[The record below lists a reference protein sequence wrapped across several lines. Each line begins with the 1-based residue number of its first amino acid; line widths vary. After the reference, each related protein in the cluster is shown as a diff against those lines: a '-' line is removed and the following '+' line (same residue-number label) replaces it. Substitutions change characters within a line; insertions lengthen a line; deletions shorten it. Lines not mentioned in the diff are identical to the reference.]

1 MSIQDS
7 SNMLHLADGSGVML
21 VAQESTDWRLRIQR
35 DSLAGA
41 TVEPLRLVM
50 PEGVIVQG
58 RWASVTLAG
67 AAIQAT
73 GSATHTT
80 GTVHFSLRL
89 AFDASAEHPLV
100 LDWQIRCEGSG
111 FTGAFAFPWTLP
123 DVPRDPVRLDL
134 PSIHYGCATY
144 GTGMFPRP
152 DPRTGF
158 AFRADRLAQP
168 ALHYSAPTATWSFF
182 TPSETPAPVVA
193 EELFAVGAAP
203 SNFEAGLEVFFR
215 YPQQEYGHRGDGGP
229 DAYVAKET
237 FATGEQLFRDF
248 AAGDTLQATF
258 FVLCRPA
265 EAAHDHAAIMRFL
278 WQRYAGPRAARPEQ
292 TLMTQAGQHVRWFN
306 RRLYNAQLGGGQYE
320 SPEGS
325 NTAILGFVEQSLL
338 MASTT
343 LRYATLC
350 APASSLPTDELRR
363 YRNQAAA
370 ALTRWATAG
379 RSPEGLLYTTCD
391 QDGYAFGYR
400 QYGERGDLRIDHDES
415 LDTIRLATEGRSLLA
430 AAAIAEFDPYTNVDE
445 PELWADAA
453 LSIAAWL
460 MQHRLP
466 LGGYAGRYHRTG
478 EALDPYP
485 SGTAAV
491 VGLFCEAAR
500 WLRERN
506 PVASQQ
512 YHTLA
517 VQAYDEALGDLMAA
531 GAFNG
536 GTLDASCP
544 DREAAIAALD
554 ACITLYDLTDDPR
567 YLSAG
572 RSAADNILSYT
583 FVYPITTFG
592 PETEAG
598 RRQISTFGAT
608 IVSTENQHLD
618 PVATA
623 PALLLYGLYT
633 DDEVAIQ
640 AAIETLHWTL
650 DGRWATP
657 EPDGLK
663 QSEQMLH
670 TRWYYNTFF
679 TQRGD
684 VRIGMPRFGRT
695 DSEHG
700 WPQVVPTAA
709 FLGTGQIVLDWRSG
723 RGIGVDGW
731 QVTSSRKTTDSQVV
745 LELAPTDS
753 LNDQASRAMLLKVL
767 RLPQSSV
774 QIELHGERSTVS
786 AIQLEHGY
794 LLHAPPSRVIT
805 ISLCQLEGT

>member
-1 MSIQDS
+1 MQDS
-7 SNMLHLADGSGVML
+7 SNMVHLANGAGVTL
-21 VAQESTDWRLRIQR
+21 IAQKSAGWTLRIQR
-35 DSLAGA
+35 DSA
-41 TVEPLRLVM
+41 THAMIEPLQLLT
-50 PEGVIVQG
+50 PDGSIVEG
-58 RWASVTLAG
+58 RWE
-67 AAIQAT
+67 AIATIGDTVAAT
-73 GSATHTT
+73 GSAEHPA
-80 GTVHFSLRL
+80 GAVRFELRL
-89 AFDASAEHPLV
+89 AFDDAPEQPLA
-100 LDWQIRCEGSG
+100 LDWQIRCEGG
-111 FTGAFAFPWTLP
+111 FMGALAFPWTLP
-123 DVPRDPVRLDL
+123 GVPRDPALLDL
-134 PSIHYGCATY
+134 PSIHYGCVTY
-144 GTGMFPRP
+144 GTGMFPHP
-152 DPRTGF
+152 DPRADF

-182 TPSETPAPVVA
+182 TPSETPAPAVA
-193 EELFAVGAAP
+193 EHMYAVGATP
-203 SNFEAGLEVFFR
+203 SNSEAGLNVFFR

-237 FATGEQLFRDF
+237 FAAGEQLFREF
-248 AAGDTLQATF
+248 AAGATLQATF

-265 EAAHDHAAIMRFL
+265 EAAHDHAAVMRFL
-278 WQRYAGPRAARPEQ
+278 WRRYAGPRAARPEQ
-292 TLMTQAGQHVRWFN
+292 TLLFQAGQHVRWFN
-306 RRLYNAQLGGGQYE
+306 RRLYNARLGGGQYE

-325 NTAILGFVEQSLL
+325 NTAMLGFVEQSLL

-343 LRYATLC
+343 LRYTTLC
-350 APASSLPTDELRR
+350 APAASLPADELRR
-363 YRNQAAA
+363 YRDQAAA
-370 ALTRWATAG
+370 ALTRWATEG

-391 QDGYAFGYR
+391 HSGYAFGYR
-400 QYGERGDLRIDHDES
+400 RYGEIGDLMIERDES

-430 AAAIAEFDPYTNVDE
+430 AAAIAEFDPHTNPDE

-453 LSIAAWL
+453 LSVAAWL
-460 MQHRLP
+460 ADYRLP
-466 LGGYAGRYHRTG
+466 LGGYAGRYHRAG

-491 VGLFCEAAR
+491 VGLFCDVSR
-500 WLRERN
+500 WLRERD
-506 PVASQQ
+506 PAASLQ
-512 YHTLA
+512 YRTLA
-517 VQAYDEALGDLMAA
+517 VQAYDQTLGDLIAA

-554 ACITLYDLTDDPR
+554 ACITLYDLTGDER
-567 YLSAG
+567 YLAAARG
-572 RSAADNILSYT
+572 AADNILSYT

-592 PETEAG
+592 PDTEAS

-608 IVSTENQHLD
+608 VVSPENQHLD

-623 PALLLYGLYT
+623 PALLHYGIYT
-633 DDEVAIQ
+633 GDEVAIE

-679 TQRGD
+679 SRRGD

-700 WPQVVPTAA
+700 WPQVVPTSA
-709 FLGTGQIVLDWRSG
+709 FLGSGQVVLDWRTG

-731 QVTSSRKTTDSQVV
+731 QVTRSYKTAESQVV
-745 LELAPTDS
+745 LELDATDS
-753 LNDQASRAMLLKVL
+753 LNDRESRAMLLKVL
-767 RLPQSSV
+767 RLPQSSL
-774 QIELHGERSTVS
+774 QIELNGERSTVS
-786 AIQLEHGY
+786 TTQLEHGY
-794 LLHAPPSRVIT
+794 LLHTPQSCAIT
-805 ISLCQLEGT
+805 IKLSQIEET

>member
-7 SNMLHLADGSGVML
+7 SNLLQLNSGTGVTL
-21 VAQESTDWRLRIQR
+21 IAQETPGWTLRLQR
-35 DSLAGA
+35 DLTASV
-41 TVEPLRLVM
+41 TIEPLRLLM
-50 PEGVIVQG
+50 PDGAIARGE
-58 RWASVTLAG
+58 WDAVTLSD
-67 AAIQAT
+67 AAIAAT
-73 GSATHTT
+73 GSARHAT
-80 GTVHFSLRL
+80 GGVHFELRL
-89 AFDASAEHPLV
+89 AFDAGAEQPLV
-100 LDWQIRCEGSG
+100 LDWRARCAGE
-111 FTGAFAFPWTLP
+111 FTDALVFPWTLP
-123 DVPRDPVRLDL
+123 DVPRDPGLLDL
-134 PSIHYGCATY
+134 PSIHYGGVTY
-144 GTGMFPRP
+144 GTGMFPHP

-168 ALHYSAPTATWSFF
+168 ALHYSAPSATWSFF
-182 TPSETPAPVVA
+182 APSETPAPVVA
-193 EELFAVGAAP
+193 EQLYSVGAAP
-203 SNFEAGLEVFFR
+203 TDTEHGLNVWFR

-237 FATGEQLFRDF
+237 FAAGEQLFHEF
-248 AAGDTLQATF
+248 APGTTLEARF

-278 WQRYAGPRAARPEQ
+278 WRRYAGPRAARPEQ
-292 TLMTQAGQHVRWFN
+292 TLLTQAGQHVRWFN
-306 RRLYNAQLGGGQYE
+306 RRLYNPGLGGGQYE

-343 LRYATLC
+343 LRYITLC
-350 APASSLPTDELRR
+350 APAASLPADELRR
-363 YRNQAAA
+363 YRDQAAA

-391 QDGYAFGYR
+391 HNGYAFGYR
-400 QYGERGDLRIDHDES
+400 KYGEIGDLQIEHDES

-430 AAAIAEFDPYTNVDE
+430 AAAIAEFDPYTNPDE
-445 PELWADAA
+445 PRLWVEAA
-453 LSIAAWL
+453 LSVSAWL
-460 MQHRLP
+460 AAHRLP
-466 LGGYAGRYHRTG
+466 LGGYAGRYHRG
-478 EALDPYP
+478 GAAIDPYP

-491 VGLFCEAAR
+491 IGLFCDVSR
-500 WLRERN
+500 WLREHD
-506 PVASQQ
+506 AAGSQQ
-512 YHTLA
+512 YRELA
-517 VQAYDEALGDLMAA
+517 VQAYDETLSDLIAA

-554 ACITLYDLTDDPR
+554 ACITLYDLTGDER
-567 YLSAG
+567 YLIAARG
-572 RSAADNILSYT
+572 AADNILSYT
-583 FVYPITTFG
+583 FAYPITTFG
-592 PETEAG
+592 PETEAS

-608 IVSTENQHLD
+608 IVSPENQHLD

-623 PALLLYGLYT
+623 PALLLYGIYT
-633 DDEVAIQ
+633 GDEVALE

-657 EPDGLK
+657 EADGLK

-679 TQRGD
+679 SQRGD

-709 FLGTGQIVLDWRSG
+709 FLGSGQIVLDWRSG
-723 RGIGVDGW
+723 RGVGVDGW
-731 QVTSSRKTTDSQVV
+731 QVTRSHKPSDSQVV

-753 LNDQASRAMLLKVL
+753 LDDRASRAMLLKVL
-767 RLPQSSV
+767 RLPQSTL
-774 QIELHGERSTVS
+774 QIELNGERSTVS
-786 AIQLEHGY
+786 ATQLEHGY
-794 LLHAPPSRVIT
+794 VLHAPQSRAIT
-805 ISLCQLEGT
+805 ISLSQLEAT

>member
-7 SNMLHLADGSGVML
+7 SNLLQLGSSAGVTL
-21 VAQESTDWRLRIQR
+21 VAQQTTGWTLQLQR
-35 DSLAGA
+35 DPSVSA
-41 TVEPLRLVM
+41 TIEPLQLLM
-50 PEGVIVQG
+50 LDGTIAQG
-58 RWASVTLAG
+58 DWSMVTRRD
-67 AAIQAT
+67 AAIEAT
-73 GSATHTT
+73 GSTRHAT
-80 GTVHFSLRL
+80 GIVHFELQL
-89 AFDASAEHPLV
+89 AFDAGPEQPLV
-100 LDWQIRCEGSG
+100 LDWQIRCEGGFSG
-111 FTGAFAFPWTLP
+111 ALLFPWTLP
-123 DVPRDPVRLDL
+123 DVPRDPGLLDL
-134 PSIHYGCATY
+134 PSIHYGGVTY
-144 GTGMFPRP
+144 GTGMFPHP
-152 DPRTGF
+152 DPRSGF

-182 TPSETPAPVVA
+182 APSETPAPIVA
-193 EELFAVGAAP
+193 EQMYSIGAAP
-203 SNFEAGLEVFFR
+203 VDAEAGLNVFFR
-215 YPQQEYGHRGDGGP
+215 YPQHEYGHRGDGGP

-237 FATGEQLFRDF
+237 FAVGEQLFHEF
-248 AAGDTLQATF
+248 ASGTTLHARF
-258 FVLCRPA
+258 FGLCRPA
-265 EAAHDHAAIMRFL
+265 EAAHDHATIMRFL
-278 WQRYAGPRAARPEQ
+278 WRRYAGPRAARPEQ
-292 TLMTQAGQHVRWFN
+292 TLLTQAGQHVRWFN
-306 RRLYNAQLGGGQYE
+306 RRLYNPQLGGGQYE

-343 LRYATLC
+343 LRYITLC
-350 APASSLPTDELRR
+350 APATSLPADELRR
-363 YRNQAAA
+363 YRDQAAA

-391 QDGYAFGYR
+391 HNGYAFGYR
-400 QYGERGDLRIDHDES
+400 KYGEIGDLRIDHDES

-430 AAAIAEFDPYTNVDE
+430 AAAIAEVDRDTNPDE
-445 PELWADAA
+445 PKVWAEAA
-453 LSIAAWL
+453 LSVAAWL
-460 MQHRLP
+460 AAHRLP
-466 LGGYAGRYHRTG
+466 LGGYAGRYHRAG

-491 VGLFCEAAR
+491 IGLFCEASR
-500 WLRERN
+500 WLREHD
-506 PVASQQ
+506 AAGSQQ
-512 YHTLA
+512 YRALA
-517 VQAYDEALGDLMAA
+517 AQAYDEMLGDQIAA

-554 ACITLYDLTDDPR
+554 ACITLYDLTGDDR
-567 YLSAG
+567 YLTAARG
-572 RSAADNILSYT
+572 AADNILSYT

-592 PETEAG
+592 PETEAS

-608 IVSTENQHLD
+608 IVSPENQHLD

-623 PALLLYGLYT
+623 PALLFYGIYT
-633 DDEVAIQ
+633 GDEVALE

-679 TQRGD
+679 SQRGD

-709 FLGTGQIVLDWRSG
+709 FLGSGQIVLDWRSG

-731 QVTSSRKTTDSQVV
+731 QVTRSEKPGELQVV

-753 LNDQASRAMLLKVL
+753 LDDQASRAMLLKVL
-767 RLPQSSV
+767 RLPQSSL
-774 QIELHGERSTVS
+774 QIELNGERSIVS
-786 AIQLEHGY
+786 ATQLEHGY
-794 LLHAPPSRVIT
+794 LLHAPQSHTIT
-805 ISLCQLEGT
+805 LSLSQLEAT